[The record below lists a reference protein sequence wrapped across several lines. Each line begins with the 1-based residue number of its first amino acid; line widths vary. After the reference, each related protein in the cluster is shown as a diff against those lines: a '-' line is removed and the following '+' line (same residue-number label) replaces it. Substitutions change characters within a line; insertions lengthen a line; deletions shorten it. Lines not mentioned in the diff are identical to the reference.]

1 MAAGPSGGELQPQ
14 PTPSDRQTPPEA
26 EKQKAGTR
34 AAVTPLPMLPVGRPS
49 QEPRCRQ
56 AQAVPV
62 ATEEGPLLPGQGVR
76 AGCSSAPRPL
86 PLPMPGPGLK
96 SRCAV
101 LRGGEKGASDLC
113 ARLRWA
119 PARPPARCS
128 RFAGRGQAR
137 GRARHQWASR
147 SPQGAPA
154 GHRAAGR
161 RGRPLAV
168 NRLLVVA
175 VTEHIPVWLKTTQ
188 AQWLPVPGASVL
200 KPVSGA
206 KVGVL

>member
-119 PARPPARCS
+119 PALPACPLLTLRRPRPGAWPSPPSVGEPLPTGSPGRPQGRREARPAPGSESASRGCGNRAHTLVAENNTGSVASGAGGRCS
-128 RFAGRGQAR
+128 ET
-137 GRARHQWASR
+137 SLR
-147 SPQGAPA
+147 S
-154 GHRAAGR
+154 
-161 RGRPLAV
+161 
-168 NRLLVVA
+168 
-175 VTEHIPVWLKTTQ
+175 
-188 AQWLPVPGASVL
+188 
-200 KPVSGA
+200 
-206 KVGVL
+206 

>member
-14 PTPSDRQTPPEA
+14 PTSSDHQTPPEA

-34 AAVTPLPMLPVGRPS
+34 AAVTPLLMLPVGRPS

-119 PARPPARCS
+119 SALARLPAAHTSQAEARRVAEPAIS
-128 RFAGRGQAR
+128 
-137 GRARHQWASR
+137 GRAAPHREPRQATG
-147 SPQGAPA
+147 PQG
-154 GHRAAGR
+154 GAAG
-161 RGRPLAV
+161 P
-168 NRLLVVA
+168 
-175 VTEHIPVWLKTTQ
+175 WQ
-188 AQWLPVPGASVL
+188 
-200 KPVSGA
+200 
-206 KVGVL
+206 